1 MISNGGLKRIIGN
14 NPRNLYNGS
23 FGDLSLFCS
32 ADVRPMRPS
41 RLVPVAEH
49 HTTSREE
56 AKKLRDKMT
65 NK

>member
-23 FGDLSLFCS
+23 FGDFPLFCS
-32 ADVRPMRPS
+32 VDVRPMRPS
-41 RLVPVAEH
+41 RLVPAAEP
-49 HTTSREE
+49 HTTSRAEV
-56 AKKLRDKMT
+56 KKLRDKMT